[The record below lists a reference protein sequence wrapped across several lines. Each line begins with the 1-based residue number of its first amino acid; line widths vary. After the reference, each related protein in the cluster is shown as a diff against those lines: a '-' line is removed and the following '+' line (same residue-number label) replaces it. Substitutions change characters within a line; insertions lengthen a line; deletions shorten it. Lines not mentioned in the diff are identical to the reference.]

1 MLVALQ
7 LRQFMMKFQGNKM
20 ELLSIGETNFIVRN
34 LFFKKEISF
43 GEIEKVVVSNTLSLF
58 DEVAIF
64 IYLPQVLLVA
74 DSNPEF
80 FNMAEK
86 LKLNDV
92 LGQDWYK
99 KAEQGERFEL
109 RIRV

>member
-1 MLVALQ
+1 M
-7 LRQFMMKFQGNKM
+7 
-20 ELLSIGETNFIVRN
+20 
-34 LFFKKEISF
+34 
-43 GEIEKVVVSNTLSLF
+43 
-58 DEVAIF
+58 AIF

-99 KAEQGERFEL
+99 RAEQGERFEL
-109 RIRV
+109 RIEFNEIDRVRLH